1 MQQPE
6 TAQPLRNCR
15 AMIRQ
20 LPYLTVVVAALLT
33 AVICG
38 ACSGLTSPSGLD
50 GTALSPERVGGT
62 WTLVTLQP
70 PGQAEV
76 APPAGAIFSMEIA
89 NGRAAITADCNR
101 CNGPAVVGASTLT
114 VGPLLACT
122 RAFCASAPFD
132 DAFLRILAGE
142 SAATLDGNTLTFRS
156 DRGIFHFRR

>member
-1 MQQPE
+1 MQQLE
-6 TAQPLRNCR
+6 AAQPLRNCG

-20 LPYLTVVVAALLT
+20 RPYLTGVVAALLT
-33 AVICG
+33 AMICS
-38 ACSGLTSPSGLD
+38 ACSGPTSPSGLD
-50 GTALSPERVGGT
+50 ATALTPDRIGGT

-76 APPAGAIFSMEIA
+76 APPPGAIFSMEIA
-89 NGRAAITADCNR
+89 DGRAAITADCNR

-132 DAFLRILAGE
+132 DTFLRILAGE
-142 SAATLDGNTLTFRS
+142 SSATLDGNTLTRGS
-156 DRGIFHFRR
+156 DRGVLRFRR